1 VSDVLTVSGGS
12 VSGQME
18 QVDGRGSPT
27 DLGETRLRSMRQG
40 WASEDRPLD
49 GALLAEMLARAS
61 SGLGFIY
68 ATLDELA
75 RAHRLHDV
83 ALVVDSS
90 GTGCQVFRRG
100 RRELSGAVSRL
111 PTTTQLLTSPGLH
124 AEPSVIPDDL
134 SAMVVHLCTVALRL
148 DLLAHDASHDSL
160 TGLYNRR
167 TYEQSLEQAVSRTQ
181 RYGWPFG
188 LILLDIDDF
197 KAVNDRHGHAAGDS
211 VLRAVGGGLRA
222 SLRGGDVGPPRGGAG
237 VCHRVRLAARMGGDE
252 FALLVLNADTRAVL
266 EPVTQRLRKALDR
279 VVPDADIHFSTGV
292 AFFPDDAEDGDGLMR
307 LADLRLYEHKS
318 RAAVQAGDGPQDGSA
333 SG

>member
-211 VLRAVGGGLRA
+211 VLRAVGGGRRA
-222 SLRGGDVGPPRGGAG
+222 SWRGGDV
-237 VCHRVRLAARMGGDE
+237 AARLGGDE

>member
-75 RAHRLHDV
+75 RAHRLHVV

-222 SLRGGDVGPPRGGAG
+222 SLRGGDV
-237 VCHRVRLAARMGGDE
+237 AARMGGDE